1 MNISFLLLA
10 VLTFHLQACTTVEKK
25 EQADKNTEM
34 TDWSGV
40 WAFNDEYVE
49 YTLTVNEQ
57 YPGNYTCV
65 LNATG
70 IQTYYILNCTG
81 KVNVNRLEL
90 HFSSVKDGD
99 FLGKERLKKDLP
111 ILTLSIENK
120 KVITYWN
127 QLVNNYPDN
136 QNGKECFVRKGN

>member
-1 MNISFLLLA
+1 
-10 VLTFHLQACTTVEKK
+10 
-25 EQADKNTEM
+25 M

-49 YTLTVNEQ
+49 YTLTVNKQ
-57 YPGNYTCV
+57 YRGNYTCV
-65 LNATG
+65 FNATG

-81 KVNVNRLEL
+81 KVKGNRLEL

-99 FLGKERLKKDLP
+99 FLGKERIKKDLP
-111 ILTLSIENK
+111 ILSLSIENN
-120 KVITYWN
+120 KVITYWD

-136 QNGKECFVRKGN
+136 QNGKECFVRKEN